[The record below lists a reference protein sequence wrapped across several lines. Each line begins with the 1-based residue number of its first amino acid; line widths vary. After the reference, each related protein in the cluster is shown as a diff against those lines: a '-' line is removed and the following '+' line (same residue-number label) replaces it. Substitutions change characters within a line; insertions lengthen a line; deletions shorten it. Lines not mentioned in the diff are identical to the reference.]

1 MSYAIFDN
9 DACIR
14 FIKDQETVFIAK
26 SSIKSISLIRDE
38 IIKLETDLCIGS
50 IYIRHKDVTDPLT
63 FMPIQLMTYLRY
75 WISNLQPPGP
85 NP

>member
-1 MSYAIFDN
+1 MSYALYDN
-9 DACIR
+9 DDCIR
-14 FIKDQETVFIAK
+14 FVRDGETFFIAK
-26 SSIKSISLIRDE
+26 DSIKSISLIRSE

-50 IYIRHKDVTDPLT
+50 IYIRHKDVTIPLT
-63 FMPIQLMTYLRY
+63 FTPISLMTYIRY

>member
-9 DACIR
+9 NACIR
-14 FIKDQETVFIAK
+14 FVRDQETVFVAK
-26 SSIKSISLIRDE
+26 TSIKNISLIRDE

-50 IYIRHKDVTDPLT
+50 IYIRHKDVTDPIT
-63 FMPIQLMTYLRY
+63 FMPISLMTYLRY

>member
-9 DACIR
+9 NACIR
-14 FIKDQETVFIAK
+14 FVRDQETVFVAK
-26 SSIKSISLIRDE
+26 TSIKNISLIRDE

-50 IYIRHKDVTDPLT
+50 IYIRHKDVSDPIT
-63 FMPIQLMTYLRY
+63 FMPISLMTYLRY